1 MKNVSLLSITLQ
13 FKVPTKLSYSLY
25 YYYWGEGA
33 LRIDPKASCM
43 LGNCSITGDELHPQ
57 AQKVKLAFTKLHV
70 PSIIFTLQVQAPL
83 TLTKKK
89 KQKKTLKCRHIPNL

>member
-1 MKNVSLLSITLQ
+1 M
-13 FKVPTKLSYSLY
+13 
-25 YYYWGEGA
+25 
-33 LRIDPKASCM
+33 RIDPKASCM

-89 KQKKTLKCRHIPNL
+89 TKKKPSNAGIFPIYRMRKLRTL